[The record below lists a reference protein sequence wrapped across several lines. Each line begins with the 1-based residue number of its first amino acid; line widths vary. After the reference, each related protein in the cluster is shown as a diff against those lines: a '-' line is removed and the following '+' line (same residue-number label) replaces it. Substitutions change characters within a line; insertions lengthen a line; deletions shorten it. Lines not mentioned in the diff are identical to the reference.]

1 MWLLPTLVLY
11 RPHLNIK
18 CLHSGKSKLNKNMS
32 DENQNID
39 TIDLSNPELYIN
51 RETSLIEF
59 NRRVLEHARDD
70 KNPILERLRYLCISS
85 GNLDEFFEIRVA
97 GLKQQESLGVS
108 SIGPDKKTPHE
119 VLNVIRKNCIDVINE
134 QYDILNSCLL
144 PELEKE
150 QIRFI
155 PRDQWNDGQ
164 KEYLH
169 KFFVDSLEPILSP
182 LGIDPAHPFPRI
194 QNKSLCFILSLN
206 GKDAFGR
213 NSGKAV
219 IQAPISLPDVIK
231 LPADQDDNG
240 EHDYVFM
247 SSIIHCFADELFH
260 GMKVDGMYQFRV
272 TRDSDL
278 ILAEDEMDD
287 LVRAMEGQLLSR
299 RYGDVVRLEIDAECP
314 NDILNYLLKTLKL
327 EETDVYL
334 IHGPVNLSR
343 FMSIVEM
350 EARSEL
356 LYPPY
361 TPRKSGKLGGNADIF
376 KVLSKQDVM
385 LHHPYDSFSPV
396 IDFIRQAAR
405 DPNVLAIKQTL
416 YRTGPNSAV
425 VDALVEAATAL
436 KEVIVIIEIRARF
449 DEADNIELANRL
461 QQAGAQVVYGVVGF
475 KTHVKMAM
483 VVRREGKH
491 FKRYVHLGT
500 GNYHARTALT
510 YVDYG
515 LFSSDKE
522 LGEDVHHVFLQLTSL
537 GKLSKL
543 NKLIQSPFNMQKVM
557 VEKINREAANAEKGL
572 PAKIIVK
579 LNALIEA
586 QVIQALYRASMAGV
600 EVKLIIRGI
609 CRLRPGIKG
618 VSENIEVRSVVG
630 RYLEHSRVL
639 YFHNNNKPEVFC
651 SSADWMERN
660 FYDRVEICFP
670 ILSKKIADML
680 TCHLDAYLRDNTQSW
695 ILQPDGNYRRDVV
708 TGEDAFTVQ
717 NAFMNPDAC
726 NKN

>member
-1 MWLLPTLVLY
+1 MT
-11 RPHLNIK
+11 
-18 CLHSGKSKLNKNMS
+18 
-32 DENQNID
+32 EQNQAIE
-39 TIDLSNPELYIN
+39 TIDLANPDLYIN

-59 NRRVLEHARDD
+59 NKRVLEHARDD

-97 GLKQQESLGVS
+97 GLKQQKSLGVG
-108 SIGPDKKTPHE
+108 SIGPDKKTPNE
-119 VLNVIRKNCIDVINE
+119 VLNVIRKNCIELISE
-134 QYDILNSCLL
+134 QYDILNNALL

-155 PRDQWNDGQ
+155 PRNQWNAQQ
-164 KEYLH
+164 KKYLH
-169 KFFVDSLEPILSP
+169 KFFLDSLEPILSP

-219 IQAPISLPDVIK
+219 IQAPVSLPDVIK
-231 LPADQDDNG
+231 LPEDEDGNG
-240 EHDYVFM
+240 AHDYVFM

-314 NDILNYLLKTLKL
+314 DDILSYLLKTLKL
-327 EETDVYL
+327 EADDVYL

-343 FMSIVEM
+343 FMSIVDM
-350 EARSEL
+350 EARAEL
-356 LYPPY
+356 LYPSY
-361 TPRKSGKLGGNADIF
+361 VPRKSAKLSGNADIF

-449 DEADNIELANRL
+449 DEADNIDLANRL

-475 KTHVKMAM
+475 KTHVKMSM
-483 VVRREGKH
+483 VVRREGKR

-515 LFSSDKE
+515 LFSSNAE

-557 VEKINREAANAEKGL
+557 VEKINREAENAAKGL

-579 LNALIEA
+579 LNALIEEK
-586 QVIQALYRASMAGV
+586 VIQALYQASIAGV
-600 EVKLIIRGI
+600 EIKLIIRGI
-609 CRLRPGIKG
+609 CRLRPGVKG

-639 YFHNNNKPEVFC
+639 YFHNNDKPEIFC

-660 FYDRVEICFP
+660 FYERVEICFP
-670 ILSKKIADML
+670 VMAKKTAEMII
-680 TCHLDAYLRDNTQSW
+680 CHLAAYLRDNTQSW
-695 ILQPDGNYRRDVV
+695 LLQSDGTYRRDVV
-708 TGEDAFTVQ
+708 EGEEAFTVQ
-717 NAFMNPDAC
+717 TALMNPDAC
-726 NKN
+726 

>member
-1 MWLLPTLVLY
+1 MT
-11 RPHLNIK
+11 
-18 CLHSGKSKLNKNMS
+18 
-32 DENQNID
+32 EQNQVND
-39 TIDLSNPELYIN
+39 SIDLTHPDLYIN

-59 NRRVLEHARDD
+59 NKRVLEHARDD

-97 GLKQQESLGVS
+97 GLKQQKTIGIG
-108 SIGPDKKTPHE
+108 SIGPDKKAPKE
-119 VLNVIRKNCIDVINE
+119 VLNVIRKNCIELISA
-134 QYDILNSCLL
+134 QYDTLNNHLL

-150 QIRFI
+150 NIRFI
-155 PRDQWNDGQ
+155 PRNQWNEQQ
-164 KEYLH
+164 KKYLH
-169 KFFVDSLEPILSP
+169 KFFLDSLEPILSP

-231 LPADQDDNG
+231 LPEDEEGNG
-240 EHDYVFM
+240 AHDYVFM

-260 GMKVDGMYQFRV
+260 GMRVDGMYQFRV

-287 LVRAMEGQLLSR
+287 LVHAMEGQLLSR

-314 NDILNYLLKTLKL
+314 DYILSYLLKTLKL
-327 EETDVYL
+327 EADDVYL

-343 FMSIVEM
+343 FMSIVDM

-361 TPRKSGKLGGNADIF
+361 VPRKSSKLSGNADIF

-385 LHHPYDSFSPV
+385 LHHPYDSFTPV

-461 QQAGAQVVYGVVGF
+461 QHAGAQVVYGVVGF

-483 VVRREGKH
+483 VVRREGKR

-500 GNYHARTALT
+500 GNYHARTALS

-515 LFSSDKE
+515 LFSSNAE

-543 NKLIQSPFNMQKVM
+543 HKLIQSPFNMQKVM
-557 VEKINREAANAEKGL
+557 VEKINREAVNAEKGL

-579 LNALIEA
+579 LNALIEEK
-586 QVIQALYRASMAGV
+586 VIQALYQASIAGV
-600 EVKLIIRGI
+600 EIKLIIRGI
-609 CRLRPGIKG
+609 CRLRPGVKG

-639 YFHNNNKPEVFC
+639 YFHNNENPEIFC

-670 ILSKKIADML
+670 VQSKKTTDTIV
-680 TCHLDAYLRDNTQSW
+680 CHLGAYLRDNTQSW
-695 ILQPDGNYRRDVV
+695 LLQEDGTYKRDVV
-708 TGEDAFTVQ
+708 EGEDAFTVQ
-717 NAFMNPDAC
+717 TALMNPDAC
-726 NKN
+726 